1 MKWTY
6 ANRVLKE
13 RKYAPMRAGT
23 AKWVK
28 RMSSR
33 WERRQ
38 AKRLLKEALSEAP

>member
-1 MKWTY
+1 VKPSF
-6 ANRVLKE
+6 ANLVLKE
-13 RKYAPMRAGT
+13 RKYAPMKAGV

-38 AKRLLKEALSEAP
+38 AKRLLREAL